1 LNNRATTHS
10 GHVVIVGRPNVGKST
25 LMNHVLG
32 VHLAATTPKPQTT
45 RNRILGI
52 HTDGNYQLVFV
63 DTPGIHLNAK
73 KLLNRRLNKTAIGT
87 LAEGDVIVFMVE
99 AGNWTDEDAR
109 VLDYLREVSVPV
121 ILVVNKVD
129 RVADKE
135 TLLPYLSD
143 LSQRH
148 AFAEIIPMSAFRQRD
163 IDYFLGKLKNFI
175 PERSFEFDEDD
186 MTDRSM
192 RFIAAEL
199 IREQLM
205 NSLAQELPYALAVE
219 IEAYEEGPKGV
230 TISAAIHVER
240 EGQKRIVIGKK
251 GEMLKKVGMESR
263 RRIAGI
269 VGVPVHVKLW
279 VKVKEGWTDNP
290 RLLERFNLDRD

>member
-1 LNNRATTHS
+1 MNTNVKTRS

-32 VHLAATTPKPQTT
+32 VHLAATAPKPQTT

-52 HTDGNYQLVFV
+52 HTTGNCQLVFV

-73 KLLNRRLNKTAIGT
+73 KLLNQRLNKTAIGT
-87 LAEGDVIVFMVE
+87 LPEGDVIVFMVE

-109 VLDYLREVSVPV
+109 VLEYLQAVSAPV

-129 RVADKE
+129 RIADKE
-135 TLLPYLSD
+135 SLLPYLSD
-143 LSQRH
+143 LSRRH
-148 AFAEIIPMSAFRQRD
+148 DFAEIIPLSVFRQRD
-163 IDYFLGKLKNFI
+163 IDYFLKKLKKFI
-175 PERSFEFDEDD
+175 PERPFEFGEDE

-199 IREQLM
+199 IREQLI
-205 NSLAQELPYALAVE
+205 NALEQELPYALAVE

-251 GEMLKKVGMESR
+251 GEVLKKVGMEAR

-269 VGVPVHVKLW
+269 VGLPVHVKLW
-279 VKVKEGWTDNP
+279 VKVKEGWTDNA
-290 RLLERFNLDRD
+290 RLLGRFT

>member
-1 LNNRATTHS
+1 MNARTTYS

-52 HTDGNYQLVFV
+52 HTEGDHQLVFV
-63 DTPGIHLNAK
+63 DTPGIHRNAK
-73 KLLNRRLNKTAIGT
+73 KALNRRLNKTAVGT
-87 LAEGDVIVFMVE
+87 LAEGDVVVFMVE
-99 AGNWTDEDAR
+99 AGVWTDEDEQ
-109 VLDYLREVSVPV
+109 VLAYLEDVSAPV

-129 RVADKE
+129 KLDDKAA
-135 TLLPYLSD
+135 LLPFLRQ
-143 LSQRH
+143 LSQRRD
-148 AFAEIIPMSAFRQRD
+148 FAEIVPLSAFRRRD
-163 IDYFLGKLKNFI
+163 IAHFLETVKKYL
-175 PERSFEFDEDD
+175 PARPFEFDEDE

-192 RFIAAEL
+192 RFISAEL

-205 NSLAQELPYALAVE
+205 QALEKEIPYALAVE
-219 IEAYEEGPKGV
+219 IEDYQEGPKGV
-230 TISAAIHVER
+230 TIAAVIHVER

-251 GEMLKKVGMESR
+251 GEMLKKVGSEAR
-263 RRIAGI
+263 RRISGI
-269 VGVPVHVKLW
+269 LGVPVHVKLW

-290 RLLERFNLDRD
+290 RLLERFNLDRE